1 MRSTNVNDFTTI
13 TYINVFLYR
22 YFQLYLYFIWS
33 NKIYKVIFSLTHKNS
48 DDKEYIIVTWT
59 KPDDYDGQDLYLR
72 YTIVTE
78 KRQYWVGLEYPPRE
92 EVTPTYDDLG
102 FKEYGPKY

>member
-1 MRSTNVNDFTTI
+1 MWQVGTSSVI
-13 TYINVFLYR
+13 LSQ
-22 YFQLYLYFIWS
+22 QLILTGSRILIEYLS
-33 NKIYKVIFSLTHKNS
+33 NFIFSLTHKNN

-59 KPDDYDGQDLYLR
+59 KPEDYDGQDLYLR

-92 EVTPTYDDLG
+92 EVTAIYDDLG
-102 FKEYGPKY
+102 FRIEK

>member
-1 MRSTNVNDFTTI
+1 MI
-13 TYINVFLYR
+13 E
-22 YFQLYLYFIWS
+22 YLLNF
-33 NKIYKVIFSLTHKNS
+33 IFSLTHKSN

-92 EVTPTYDDLG
+92 EVTPIYDDFG
-102 FKEYGPKY
+102 FRIEK

>member
-1 MRSTNVNDFTTI
+1 M
-13 TYINVFLYR
+13 
-22 YFQLYLYFIWS
+22 
-33 NKIYKVIFSLTHKNS
+33 
-48 DDKEYIIVTWT
+48 TWT

-92 EVTPTYDDLG
+92 EVTPIYDDLG
-102 FKEYGPKY
+102 FRIEK